1 MRKAGRL
8 AVSQTTIPK
17 RFLRNKQTMEVHTH
31 THTAR
36 KKWTH
41 YLWKFLYHSVMILLL
56 FVSMNNINAQKTVAS
71 TYNELFILCKD
82 LRMLERPGLPNA
94 VPDYRSQTIIK
105 TQQSLQQYRN
115 RLSKI
120 DTTGWML
127 EQKVDYVLL
136 RAEMNALD
144 YNCRI
149 LKPWV
154 RDPAFYTI
162 IFDEQSDTPDH
173 EGPTSFAAIELWK
186 YSFPLSND
194 DVKKLTEQLK
204 VIPPLYEQAKIN
216 LTGNARD
223 LWSAGMGNIK
233 DQVMML
239 EDLAKK
245 TDNAGNELNE
255 AIANAKTASLQFIT
269 WLEKQLPNKKGPSGI
284 GKENYT
290 WHLRNVLMAP
300 LSWEEEVSLLKREL
314 TRAYASLQLEKE
326 RNRHL
331 PELKAISS
339 AEEFATKTDLSVKKL
354 MDFLKQKEILPVKD
368 YMEPEMRKHIGN
380 YIPEEKRNFFANISF
395 RAPAVLYSHSTHW
408 FEIARLTQEPHPSL
422 LRRNALPYNMWMQR
436 SEGLATSMEE
446 TFMHA
451 GFWDDNPRARELV
464 WIMLAQRCARGLA
477 SLYAQANMINYEQA
491 RKFQV
496 EWTPKGWTGD
506 ESLVG
511 FEQHLYLRQPGYG
524 SSYVTGKYLIEHLM
538 MDMSRK
544 QLNDFKLYN
553 FFDAFY
559 STGIIP
565 VSLVR
570 WQMTGMDDEIKS
582 INNK

>member
-1 MRKAGRL
+1 MKKIWIAAFICL
-8 AVSQTTIPK
+8 FSCKCIAQTKTDTYQTLLQLYK
-17 RFLRNKQTMEVHTH
+17 ELRV
-31 THTAR
+31 
-36 KKWTH
+36 
-41 YLWKFLYHSVMILLL
+41 
-56 FVSMNNINAQKTVAS
+56 
-71 TYNELFILCKD
+71 
-82 LRMLERPGLPNA
+82 LERPGLPDG
-94 VPDYRSQTIIK
+94 VPDYHSQTIIK
-105 TQQSLQQYRN
+105 TQQILQRYSN
-115 RLSKI
+115 RLAKI
-120 DTTGWML
+120 DTTGWAL
-127 EQKVDYVLL
+127 DEKVDYVLL

-154 RDPAFYTI
+154 RDPAFYAI
-162 IFDEQSDTPDH
+162 IFNEQSDTPDH

-186 YSFPLSND
+186 YAFPLSTEN
-194 DVKKLTEQLK
+194 VKKLTAQLK
-204 VIPPLYEQAKIN
+204 IIPPLYEQAKIN

-223 LWSAGMGNIK
+223 LWSTGIGNIK
-233 DQVMML
+233 DQVTML
-239 EDLAKK
+239 EDLATK
-245 TDNAGNELNE
+245 TKNDGKELND
-255 AIANAKTASLQFIT
+255 AITDAKRVSLQLIA
-269 WLEKQLPNKKGPSGI
+269 WLEKQLPNKNGLSGI

-290 WHLRNVLMAP
+290 WHLRNVMMAP
-300 LSWEEEVSLLKREL
+300 LTWEEEVSLLKREL
-314 TRAYASLQLEKE
+314 TRAYASLQLERE
-326 RNRHL
+326 RNKNI

-339 AEEFATKTDLSVKKL
+339 VEEFNQQTDLSVKKL
-354 MDFLKQKEILPVKD
+354 MNFLKAKEILPVKD
-368 YMEPEMRKHIGN
+368 YMEPGLRKHIGE
-380 YIPEEKRNFFANISF
+380 YIPEEKRNFFANISL

-408 FEIARLTQEPHPSL
+408 FEIARMTQEPHPSL

-436 SEGLATSMEE
+436 SEGLATCMEE

-451 GFWDDNPRARELV
+451 GLWDDNPRARELV

-506 ESLVG
+506 ENLVG
-511 FEQHLYLRQPGYG
+511 FEQQLYLRQPGYG

-544 QLNDFKLYN
+544 QLNNFKLYN
-553 FFDAFY
+553 FFDEFY

-570 WQMTGMDDEIKS
+570 WQMTGLDDEIKS
-582 INNK
+582 INENKGKVKSGKTK